1 MQSSQEFNKS
11 EIFYKVTV
19 KERWAGG
26 LIFAVVVGIWW
37 LLWLAG
43 RGRFDFGLFFA
54 PCGMKESYGIT
65 CPTCGMT
72 SSAMAFAS
80 GDIFGSFYI
89 QPAGGVLYV
98 IASISA
104 FLALFVFVFGVNFRI
119 LQAWMARTRLKYV
132 LIAGAAVVVVGW
144 AVTLVRE
151 LATRG

>member
-11 EIFYKVTV
+11 GIFYKVTV
-19 KERWAGG
+19 KERLVAG
-26 LIFAVVVGIWW
+26 LIFAAVMGIWW
-37 LLWLAG
+37 FLWLAG
-43 RGRFDFGLFFA
+43 RGRFDFGLYFA
-54 PCGMKESYGIT
+54 PCVMKESYGIT

-72 SSAMAFAS
+72 TSAIAFAR
-80 GDIFGSFYI
+80 GDILGCFYI

-98 IASISA
+98 IGSISA

-119 LQAWMARTRLKYV
+119 LQAWMARIRLKYV
-132 LIAGAAVVVVGW
+132 LMAGAAVVVVGW